1 MEELTEVPSAID
13 ATIATTGLTMQRT
26 LPSLAVKVV
35 FFGGILGKH
44 GRAGLPLEGY
54 STLISYSN
62 EQLPPT
68 RSSSRLKK
76 GGALPSKKK

>member
-44 GRAGLPLEGY
+44 GRAGLPLEWY
-54 STLISYSN
+54 SSLISYKRAS
-62 EQLPPT
+62 PP
-68 RSSSRLKK
+68 SD
-76 GGALPSKKK
+76 